1 MDNDQLLFSFHRFC
15 RFSLSPRYAIEG
27 RKRIVNSKWF
37 CTRASNPTIPTDTS
51 FSSSIDR
58 PRRPRSYIYYYYHEW
73 TNEKKE
79 WKGKGNRI
87 EPTTVREPTTF
98 DIQERGTRVSARPNT
113 SRAMTPLDCVARI
126 TRRSRPPPIDIFHF
140 LLHLSLENGTF
151 RKGLKRMI
159 FFIYR
164 IPGYEDSVT
173 CKKKKKKMAGIS
185 FYFVCE
191 EYQQFFDFFESIV
204 ALFFQIFLI
213 LITFKKLLRKFLSNT
228 RIGIWKY

>member
-1 MDNDQLLFSFHRFC
+1 MKRKNGRGRGIESNRRLCASRRLSIFKNVALASLLAPIR
-15 RFSLSPRYAIEG
+15 RAPRL
-27 RKRIVNSKWF
+27 
-37 CTRASNPTIPTDTS
+37 
-51 FSSSIDR
+51 
-58 PRRPRSYIYYYYHEW
+58 
-73 TNEKKE
+73 
-79 WKGKGNRI
+79 
-87 EPTTVREPTTF
+87 
-98 DIQERGTRVSARPNT
+98 
-113 SRAMTPLDCVARI
+113 LDCVARI

-159 FFIYR
+159 FFIYQ

>member
-1 MDNDQLLFSFHRFC
+1 MKRKNGRGRGIESNRRLCASRRLSIFKNVAFASLLAPIR
-15 RFSLSPRYAIEG
+15 RAPRL
-27 RKRIVNSKWF
+27 
-37 CTRASNPTIPTDTS
+37 
-51 FSSSIDR
+51 
-58 PRRPRSYIYYYYHEW
+58 
-73 TNEKKE
+73 
-79 WKGKGNRI
+79 
-87 EPTTVREPTTF
+87 
-98 DIQERGTRVSARPNT
+98 
-113 SRAMTPLDCVARI
+113 LDCVARI

-159 FFIYR
+159 FFIYQ

-173 CKKKKKKMAGIS
+173 CKKKKKKKMAGIS